1 MDEHRRTPLFLLT
14 ALYGWSRSDVIEDVA
29 LLAPET
35 ATTLDE
41 NGNNLLHAFLKK
53 AANGDEGEKSI
64 RILLRLIPGG
74 ALATNNQGQT
84 PYDLLDADDPVFD
97 DARRPLLLARAP
109 SLHPETRQQMN
120 YQARKGALFAFFA
133 GAFRFNIFY
142 RIREAGDG
150 VVLMRQVVSFL

>member
-14 ALYGWSRSDVIEDVA
+14 ALYGWSTSDVIEDVA
-29 LLAPET
+29 LLAPE
-35 ATTLDE
+35 LDE
-41 NGNNLLHAFLKK
+41 NGNNLLHAFLQT
-53 AANGDEGEKSI
+53 AANNGDEGEKSI

-74 ALATNNQGQT
+74 AIAINNQGQT

-97 DARRPLLLARAP
+97 YVRRLLLLAGAP

-120 YQARKGALFAFFA
+120 YQATVRILRTQ

-142 RIREAGDG
+142 RIREVRDG